1 MTPRQGLSIIGKE
14 DGIIIREPFINYYK
28 STFVMIKAFEVLSV
42 LRNKDLYHYA

>member
-28 STFVMIKAFEVLSV
+28 STFVMIKLLKF
-42 LRNKDLYHYA
+42 